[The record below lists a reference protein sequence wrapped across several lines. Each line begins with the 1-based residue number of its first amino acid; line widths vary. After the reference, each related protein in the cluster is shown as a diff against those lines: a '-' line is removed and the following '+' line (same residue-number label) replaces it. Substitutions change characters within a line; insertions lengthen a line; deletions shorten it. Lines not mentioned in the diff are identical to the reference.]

1 MNRTLKQAI
10 RGLTINPVRTAL
22 TTLGIVIGI
31 ATVIIVLSAGEGFR
45 SYINYQIDQFGSNTI
60 YIETKIPPTTKA
72 RAAGGVGAA
81 SGGNQASQAVQI
93 TTLKNRDADDIKRL
107 PEILGVYGA
116 VIGQKVVGYKQVNK
130 NAFIFGSDADRFVID
145 KGKLASGRA
154 YSKQEDL
161 AADQV
166 AILGHDI
173 AQDLFGNVDPIGK
186 TVRVSNL
193 NFVVIGVYERRGS
206 FGFSNDD
213 QQVYIPLVTAQKK
226 LLGIDHLLYM
236 VAQARDA
243 NQTAPVAEDIRLILR
258 RNHDI
263 TDSAK
268 DDFNVQNQAQSLDTF
283 NTILQGITFLL
294 IAIAAISLLVGGVGI
309 MNIMYVVVTERI
321 SEIGL
326 KKALGAK
333 PADILSE
340 FLVEAVLLT
349 IAGGILGVGFGALV
363 SFAIS
368 RGATAYGLPW
378 AFSVPLSGIALG
390 LGVAGGIGLLFGV
403 FPARRAAKLDPI
415 EALRYE

>member
-1 MNRTLKQAI
+1 MNRTFKQAI
-10 RGLTINPVRTAL
+10 RGLTINPARTAL

-60 YIETKIPPTTKA
+60 SVQTKIPPTTKA
-72 RAAGGVGAA
+72 RAAGGLGGAT
-81 SGGNQASQAVQI
+81 GGSAASQAVQI
-93 TTLKNRDADDIKRL
+93 TTLKNRDIEEVKRL
-107 PEILGVYGA
+107 PEILGAYGA

-145 KGKLASGRA
+145 RGTLASGRP

-173 AQDLFGNVDPIGK
+173 AVDLFGNDDPLGK
-186 TVRVSNL
+186 TIRVSNL
-193 NFVVIGVYERRGS
+193 NFTVIGVYERRGS

-213 QQVYIPLVTAQKK
+213 QQVYIPLITAQKK

-236 VAQARDA
+236 VAQVKDA

-263 TDSAK
+263 SDPAK
-268 DDFNVQNQAQSLDTF
+268 DDFSVQNQAQSLDTF

-309 MNIMYVVVTERI
+309 MNIMYVVVTERT

-333 PADILSE
+333 PGDILSE
-340 FLVEAVLLT
+340 FLFEAVLLT
-349 IAGGILGVGFGALV
+349 LAGGILGIGFGALV
-363 SFAIS
+363 SFGIS
-368 RGATAYGLPW
+368 KGATAYGLPW
-378 AFSVPLSGIALG
+378 AFSVPLSGILLG
-390 LGVAGGIGLLFGV
+390 MGVSGGIGLLFGV
-403 FPARRAAKLDPI
+403 FPARRASKLDPI

>member
-10 RGLTINPVRTAL
+10 RGLIINPVRTML

-72 RAAGGVGAA
+72 RAAGGIGAA

-107 PEILGVYGA
+107 PEVLGVYGA
-116 VIGQKVVGYKQVNK
+116 VIGQKAVGYKQINK
-130 NAFIFGSDADRFVID
+130 NAFIFGSDADRFLID
-145 KGKLASGRA
+145 KGKLASGRP

-173 AQDLFGNVDPIGK
+173 AQDLFGNDEPIGK
-186 TVRVSNL
+186 TIRVSNL

-236 VAQARDA
+236 VAQAKDA

-258 RNHDI
+258 HNHDI
-263 TDSAK
+263 SDPAK

-333 PADILSE
+333 PSDILSE
-340 FLVEAVLLT
+340 FLVEAILLT
-349 IAGGILGVGFGALV
+349 IAGGVLGIGFGALV
-363 SFAIS
+363 SFGIS
-368 RGATAYGLPW
+368 KGATAYGLPW
-378 AFSVPLSGIALG
+378 AFTVPVIGIALG
-390 LGVAGGIGLLFGV
+390 MGVSGGIGLIFGV

>member
-1 MNRTLKQAI
+1 
-10 RGLTINPVRTAL
+10 
-22 TTLGIVIGI
+22 
-31 ATVIIVLSAGEGFR
+31 
-45 SYINYQIDQFGSNTI
+45 SNTI

-107 PEILGVYGA
+107 PEVLGVYGA
-116 VIGQKVVGYKQVNK
+116 VIGQKVVGYKQTNK
-130 NAFIFGSDADRFVID
+130 NTFIFGSDADRFIID
-145 KGKLASGRA
+145 KGKLASGRP

-166 AILGHDI
+166 AILGHDL
-173 AQDLFGNVDPIGK
+173 AQDLFGNDDPIGK
-186 TVRVSNL
+186 TIRVSNL

-236 VAQARDA
+236 VAQTKDA

-258 RNHDI
+258 QNHDI
-263 TDSAK
+263 SDPAK

-349 IAGGILGVGFGALV
+349 IAGGILGIGFGALV

-368 RGATAYGLPW
+368 KGATAYGLPW

-390 LGVAGGIGLLFGV
+390 MGVSGGIGLLFGV

>member
-1 MNRTLKQAI
+1 L
-10 RGLTINPVRTAL
+10 
-22 TTLGIVIGI
+22 
-31 ATVIIVLSAGEGFR
+31 
-45 SYINYQIDQFGSNTI
+45 
-60 YIETKIPPTTKA
+60 
-72 RAAGGVGAA
+72 
-81 SGGNQASQAVQI
+81 
-93 TTLKNRDADDIKRL
+93 
-107 PEILGVYGA
+107 
-116 VIGQKVVGYKQVNK
+116 
-130 NAFIFGSDADRFVID
+130 
-145 KGKLASGRA
+145 
-154 YSKQEDL
+154 
-161 AADQV
+161 
-166 AILGHDI
+166 
-173 AQDLFGNVDPIGK
+173 
-186 TVRVSNL
+186 
-193 NFVVIGVYERRGS
+193 
-206 FGFSNDD
+206 GFSNDD

-236 VAQARDA
+236 VAQTKDP

-258 RNHDI
+258 RNHGISDP
-263 TDSAK
+263 AK

-349 IAGGILGVGFGALV
+349 IAGGILGIGFGALV
-363 SFAIS
+363 SFVIS
-368 RGATAYGLPW
+368 KGATAYGLPW

-390 LGVAGGIGLLFGV
+390 MGVSGGIGLLFGV